1 MIKVRFFTLLHL
13 LLNRR
18 EMELV
23 SVPGEQV
30 DGLLARLQEQIEIP
44 FLHKLTAEN
53 GELKV
58 GTIIM
63 VNGKHVLHLDGLKT
77 PLNDGDEVALFPPGG
92 GG

>member
-1 MIKVRFFTLLHL
+1 MVKVRFFTLLHL

-18 EMELV
+18 EMELD
-23 SVPGEQV
+23 SVPGERV
-30 DGLLARLQEQIEIP
+30 EGLLARLQEEIAVP

-58 GTIIM
+58 GTIIL
-63 VNGKHVLHLDGLKT
+63 VNGKHVLHLQGLKT
-77 PLNDGDEVALFPPGG
+77 PVKDGDEVALFPPGG